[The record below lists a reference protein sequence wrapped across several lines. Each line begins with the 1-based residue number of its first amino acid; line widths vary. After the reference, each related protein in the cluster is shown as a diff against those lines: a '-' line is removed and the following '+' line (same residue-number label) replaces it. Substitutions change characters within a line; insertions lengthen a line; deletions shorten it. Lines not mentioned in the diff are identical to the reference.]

1 VIGNALAENQVLSNT
16 YPGMLSIKPTKRVAM
31 IKQNPTTRIW
41 GKEARFTEMQR
52 TLWLIITVEPIK
64 MGLTYSLEEKKGQW
78 RCKTWTK
85 FALKMAKI
93 VEKIT

>member
-1 VIGNALAENQVLSNT
+1 
-16 YPGMLSIKPTKRVAM
+16 MLSIKPATRAGM
-31 IKQNPTTRIW
+31 TKQNTTTRIW

-52 TLWLIITVEPIK
+52 IIWLMIAVGPIQG
-64 MGLTYSLEEKKGQW
+64 GLTYSIEEKKGQW

-93 VEKIT
+93 VDKMPWLYP